1 MVAEAA
7 QLCLPPCYHPFMP
20 WELRVLQHRLGRLG
34 NQETEP
40 WAPAI
45 DVYETHSAFIVS
57 AEVPGLARDQI
68 DLVFEDRYLT
78 IRGRRS
84 DRIPSTDI
92 VHFHQVERG
101 HGSFARRFEFTDSI
115 AVDQVSADLADG
127 VLTITLPKA
136 PPSPGRRIQV
146 LST

>member
-1 MVAEAA
+1 
-7 QLCLPPCYHPFMP
+7 MP
-20 WELRVLQHRLGRLG
+20 WELRVLQHRLSHLG
-34 NQETEP
+34 SQETEP

-45 DVYETHSAFIVS
+45 DVYETQTAFVVC

-68 DLVFEDRYLT
+68 DLVFEDRQLT

-84 DRIPSTDI
+84 NRINVSDI
-92 VHFHQVERG
+92 VHFHQIERG
-101 HGSFARRFEFTDSI
+101 HGSFARRFEFADAI
-115 AVDQVSADLADG
+115 AIDNVSADLTDG

-146 LST
+146 VTP